1 MANENTQTI
10 TLSAVAATAVRQ
22 RRFVIQTSTGITE
35 ATDGA
40 DAVGVS
46 FGSVPDTAGSPRALA
61 VVTNNGCRVE
71 VEAGAAV
78 TVGADVASD
87 AQGRVIAAATGDAI
101 LGKALTAA
109 SAAGEIAE
117 VLFNPAGRAA
127 T

>member
-10 TLSAVAATAVRQ
+10 TLFAVAATAVRQ
-22 RRFVIQTSTGITE
+22 RRFVIQTATGITE

-46 FGSVPDTAGSPRALA
+46 FGSVPDTAGTSRAIA
-61 VVTNNGCRVE
+61 VVTNQGCRVE

-78 TVGADVASD
+78 TVGADIATD
-87 AQGRVIAAATGDAI
+87 AQGRVIPAATADAI

-109 SAAGEIAE
+109 SAAGEIVE
-117 VLFNPAGRAA
+117 VLFSKAGRRV
-127 T
+127 

>member
-22 RRFVIQTSTGITE
+22 RRFVIVTSTGITE
-35 ATDGA
+35 GTVAG

-46 FGSVPDTAGSPRALA
+46 FGSVPATAGTSRAIA

-78 TVGADVASD
+78 TAGNDVASD
-87 AQGRVIAAATGDAI
+87 AEGRAVNATTGNTI

-109 SAAGEIAE
+109 TAAGEVVE
-117 VLFNPAGRAA
+117 VLFAPAGRKV
-127 T
+127 